1 MKRLLVLLSVV
12 SLAIVMLMAAP
23 AFAQETAPATDVVE
37 NIDSTALINAENL
50 VGEISPM
57 TYDIVAHTLTVG
69 FSIMLAALLYFVLTI
84 RSVAPRFRVS
94 SILSGVVMVSAFLI
108 LFYQSQSWQNSF
120 AFNASEGTYQLAAG
134 ADAFSNGFRYLNW
147 LIDVPMLLFQILF
160 IIDITRE
167 RRASL
172 RNQFWFS
179 GIAMIVTGY
188 IGQFYEAQ
196 ASSLTSPFYI
206 WGFIS
211 TVFFVHVL
219 YLIYRVIQE
228 GKVGMSERAA
238 STFGMIWPLF
248 FVSWMLYPGGYLM
261 PVLLNSEGLLGT
273 GVITEAGIVGRALTF
288 TIADVASKVV
298 YGVILTQVAQM
309 RSEDMGYDPE
319 AGSMVAEAAPAV
331 GD

>member
-1 MKRLLVLLSVV
+1 MKRRIVFITLALFAALTLL
-12 SLAIVMLMAAP
+12 AAP
-23 AFAQETAPATDVVE
+23 VLAQDAPLEVNAD
-37 NIDSTALINAENL
+37 ALVNAENL

-57 TYDIVAHTLTVG
+57 TYDMVAHTLTVG
-69 FSIMLAALLYFVLTI
+69 FSIMLAALFYFVLTM
-84 RSVAPRFRVS
+84 RGVAPRFRVS
-94 SILSGVVMVSAFLI
+94 SILSVVVMVSAFLI
-108 LFYQSQSWQNSF
+108 LYFQAESWQRSF
-120 AFNASEGTYQLAAG
+120 TFDAVAGVYVLAPG

-160 IIDITRE
+160 IVDITRQ

-179 GIAMIVTGY
+179 GTGMIVTGY

-206 WGFIS
+206 WGLIS

-228 GKVGMSERAA
+228 GKEGMSERAA
-238 STFGMIWPLF
+238 SVFGMIWPLF

-261 PVLLNSEGLLGT
+261 PVLLNTEGFLGAGT
-273 GVITEAGIVGRALTF
+273 ITEAGIVGRALTY
-288 TIADVASKVV
+288 TIADVASKVI
-298 YGVILTQVAQM
+298 YGVILTQVAQI
-309 RSEDMGYDPE
+309 RSRDMGYSSDISLETNEP
-319 AGSMVAEAAPAV
+319 APAM